1 MNDTF
6 EKWTFASFD
15 EIAMVVLS
23 SIVTYAVILL
33 YTRISG
39 LRSFSKMSASD
50 FAMTVAVGSLFASTI
65 SSSTPTLFIGI
76 AALGCL
82 FAGQSALAILR
93 QQIPWLSQL
102 IDNEPLLLMVGGEMI
117 EENLRKANVT
127 RSDVYGKLRE
137 SNAFSYD
144 QVLAVVFETTGDISV
159 IHSERDD
166 AVIDPDIV
174 KDVIG
179 HERLFDAQRSAGV
192 K

>member
-15 EIAMVVLS
+15 EITMVVLS

-33 YTRISG
+33 YTRLSG

-76 AALGCL
+76 AAIGCL
-82 FAGQSALAILR
+82 FAGQWGLAILR

-127 RSDVYGKLRE
+127 RSDIYGKLRE

-144 QVLAVVFETTGDISV
+144 QILAVVFETTGDISV

-174 KDVIG
+174 GDVIG
-179 HERLFDAQRSAGV
+179 HERLFSGQRSAA
-192 K
+192 KK

>member
-179 HERLFDAQRSAGV
+179 HERLFDTQRSAGV